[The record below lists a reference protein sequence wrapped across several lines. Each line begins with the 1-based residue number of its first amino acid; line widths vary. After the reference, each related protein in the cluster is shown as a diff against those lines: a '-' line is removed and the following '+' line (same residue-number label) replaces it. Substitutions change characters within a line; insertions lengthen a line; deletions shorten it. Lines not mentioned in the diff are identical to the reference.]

1 MSYLDVPRLH
11 FAGSFIAKPST
22 VNNIP
27 TNYDPATPGTTGLV
41 LSWNPNGNHD
51 WEFLDCTVRTAV
63 TGDGTIWNAER
74 SEPIIGAGV
83 QSRSRPPFNAKL
95 VDLDTEQQ
103 MVSQIWG
110 LRINVAVS
118 ATEYVVGNFR
128 PMSFDDI
135 WARVPDGQQDWMF
148 SAYYQSVLEDLTWGD
163 NATSPFLREL
173 CKASPDKLSIKF
185 VVDAYQDLYYM
196 KDFNRGRIVGT
207 IGPAYDDEPPNFLKG
222 RQLRPFGQNSPLNY
236 GYAKVDKSRRK
247 LVVDLGNSVP
257 TQSDHSTKPPSQSET
272 SPPIDVG
279 TLIVAVVPAKGDPDE
294 LGKYDYSLET
304 YLAAAG
310 VQEYF
315 LTDAQLSALADTPI
329 GVIQTRPPK
338 GTKKAAG
345 TLLQESPS
353 GAYINCTQP
362 FLRMNP
368 GESCSV
374 ELFAFQ
380 FGEPAAKQSI
390 ALGFNNSALQGQEPA
405 IPPAP
410 AYWAVGVPASA
421 LTFPQ
426 SVVTDSR
433 GRATFDLAAS
443 DPGNPRQ
450 VIDGQVYGVGF
461 SWALDNL
468 PNFPPDSNNFV
479 SVLVFDSFKKEPTW
493 ENLQPFLMQYAV
505 LYPFMDSIFI
515 LSDPEVYRQ
524 NMKAFKRVISLPIT
538 DPGHM
543 PVTRDMSRD
552 KRQALL
558 AWLNKGAPLS

>member
-11 FAGSFIAKPST
+11 FSGSFIAKPST
-22 VNNIP
+22 INNTP
-27 TNYDPATPGTTGLV
+27 TNYDPATPSTTGLV
-41 LSWNPNGNHD
+41 LAWNPNGNHD
-51 WEFLDCTVRTAV
+51 WHFLDCTVRTAG
-63 TGDGTIWNAER
+63 TGNGVVWNADN

-83 QSRSRPPFNAKL
+83 QTRTRPPLNAKL

-110 LRINVAVS
+110 MRINVAIS

-148 SAYYQSVLEDLTWGD
+148 SAYYQSVLEDLAWGD
-163 NATSPFLREL
+163 NATSPFLQEL
-173 CKASPDKLSIKF
+173 CKASPDQLSIKF

-196 KDFNRGRIVGT
+196 KNFNQGRIVGT

-222 RQLRPFGQNSPLNY
+222 RQLRPFGNNSPLNY
-236 GYAKVDKSRRK
+236 GYAQVDASRKK
-247 LVVDLGNSVP
+247 LVVDLGNSIP
-257 TQSDHSTKPPSQSET
+257 TQSDQSTKPPSQSAT
-272 SPPIDVG
+272 SPPRDEG
-279 TLIVAVVPAKGDPDE
+279 TLVVAIMAAEGEPDE
-294 LGKYDYSLET
+294 LGKYDYSLDA
-304 YLAAAG
+304 YLATAG
-310 VQEYF
+310 VQEYS
-315 LTDAQLSALADTPI
+315 LTDVEVSALANLPI
-329 GVIQTRPPK
+329 GVIQTKPPE

-368 GESCSV
+368 GESCTV
-374 ELFAFQ
+374 EVYAFKFA
-380 FGEPAAKQSI
+380 EPAAGETI
-390 ALGFNNSALQGQEPA
+390 GLAFNNGVLQ
-405 IPPAP
+405 PPQPPPPVP

-426 SVVTDSR
+426 SVVTDSQ
-433 GRATFDLAAS
+433 GRATFDLSAS
-443 DPGNPRQ
+443 DPVNPRQ
-450 VIDGQVYGVGF
+450 VIDGQVYAVGY
-461 SWALDNL
+461 SWSEDNL
-468 PNFPPDSNNFV
+468 PGFPPDSNNVV

-493 ENLQPFLMQYAV
+493 ENLQPIMLQYAT
-505 LYPFMDSIFI
+505 LYPFMDSIFM
-515 LSDPEVYRQ
+515 LSDPEVYQQ
-524 NMKAFKRVISLPIT
+524 NIEAFKRVLSLPIT
-538 DPGHM
+538 DPGYM

-558 AWLNKGAPLS
+558 AWLDKGAPLT

>member
-1 MSYLDVPRLH
+1 MSYLNVPRLH

-22 VNNIP
+22 VNNTP
-27 TNYDPATPGTTGLV
+27 TNYDPASLNPPGLV
-41 LSWNPNGNHD
+41 LAWNPNGDHD

-63 TGDGTIWNAER
+63 TGDGTVWNAGN

-83 QSRSRPPFNAKL
+83 QTRSRPPFNAKL

-163 NATSPFLREL
+163 NKTSPFLREL
-173 CKASPDKLSIKF
+173 CKASPNQLSIKF

-196 KDFNRGRIVGT
+196 KNFNRGRIVGT
-207 IGPAYDDEPPNFLKG
+207 IGPAHDDEPPNFLKG
-222 RQLRPFGQNSPLNY
+222 RQLRPFGKNSPLNY
-236 GYAKVDKSRRK
+236 GYAQVDKSRKK

-257 TQSDHSTKPPSQSET
+257 TQSDHSTKPPSQSAT
-272 SPPIDVG
+272 APPVDVG
-279 TLIVAVVPAKGDPDE
+279 TLAVAIIPKKGDPDV
-294 LGKYDYSLET
+294 LGEYDYSLGAYYAT
-304 YLAAAG
+304 AG
-310 VQEYF
+310 VQEYSV
-315 LTDAQLSALADTPI
+315 TDEQLSALANTPV
-329 GVIQTRPPK
+329 GVVQTKPPQ
-338 GTKKAAG
+338 GVKKAAG

-362 FLRMNP
+362 FVRMNP
-368 GESCSV
+368 GESCTI

-380 FGEPAAKQSI
+380 FGEPAAGQNI
-390 ALGFNNSALQGQEPA
+390 GLAFDNSQLQ
-405 IPPAP
+405 PPQPPPPVP

-421 LTFPQ
+421 LTFPK
-426 SVVTDSR
+426 SATTDSR

-443 DPGNPRQ
+443 DPSNPRQ
-450 VIDGQVYGVGF
+450 VIDGQVYGVGYNW
-461 SWALDNL
+461 SEDNVKG
-468 PNFPPDSNNFV
+468 FPPDSSNFV

-493 ENLQPFLMQYAV
+493 ANLQPFLMQYAW

-524 NMKAFKRVISLPIT
+524 NMEAFKRVLSLPIT

-558 AWLNKGAPLS
+558 AWLNSGAPLS